1 MLRRLCERFVKS
13 FMKINK
19 IFDNII
25 IRIDIYI
32 CYINHETNL
41 INM

>member
-1 MLRRLCERFVKS
+1 MLRQLCERFVKS
-13 FMKINK
+13 FMKINE
-19 IFDNII
+19 IFDNIT

-32 CYINHETNL
+32 CYINRETKL